1 MDAEDDDVE
10 PDSVPPLA
18 EAATNVGARAI
29 GLVGTRLELAGVE
42 LAEARVRLVQSL
54 LLVGA
59 TLGFALLTLTVVT
72 FGIVAWF
79 WDDGRFVAIAVLA
92 VLYAAAAGV
101 LWLRFRTLGR
111 TAPALFDA
119 TVAALRADS
128 AALRGKISELS
139 S

>member
-1 MDAEDDDVE
+1 MDSEEDVG
-10 PDSVPPLA
+10 PGSPPPLA
-18 EAATNVGARAI
+18 EAAANVGARAI

-42 LAEARVRLVQSL
+42 LAEARARLVQSL
-54 LLVGA
+54 LLVA
-59 TLGFALLTLTVVT
+59 AALGFALLTLIVLT

-92 VLYAAAAGV
+92 VLYAGAAGV

-119 TVAALRADS
+119 TLAALRADS
-128 AALRGKISELS
+128 AALRGKVSELS

>member
-1 MDAEDDDVE
+1 MESEDDVE
-10 PDSVPPLA
+10 PSGALPLH
-18 EAATNVGARAI
+18 EAAANVGARAI

-59 TLGFALLTLTVVT
+59 ALGFALLALIVVT

-79 WDDGRFVAIAVLA
+79 WDDGRFVAIAILA
-92 VLYAAAAGV
+92 VLYAGAAGV

-119 TVAALRADS
+119 TVTALRADS
-128 AALRGKISELS
+128 AALRGKIAEIS

>member
-1 MDAEDDDVE
+1 MESEEDLE
-10 PDSVPPLA
+10 PAGAPPLH
-18 EAATNVGARAI
+18 EAAANVGARAI

-42 LAEARVRLVQSL
+42 LAEARVRLVESL
-54 LLVGA
+54 LLLGA
-59 TLGFALLTLTVVT
+59 ALGFALLTLIVVT

-79 WDDGRFVAIAVLA
+79 WDDGRFIAITVLA
-92 VLYAAAAGV
+92 VVYAAVAGV

-111 TAPALFDA
+111 TAPALFDS

-128 AALRGKISELS
+128 AALRGKVAELS